1 MWCKWGVECVKRHL
15 EGRQRFQRQQPA
27 EIEIFVPAL
36 WGLAVWRQA
45 FVTSEWLLTAELRV
59 MAAAQGPFLV
69 APFLW
74 LRVKMDI
81 KPEAQLSTCLV
92 CLTEPVCRARNS
104 QDEQGRRC
112 YEPTRSSSS
121 CSLLCPRGSASIRE
135 GRCGPTIHS
144 TSLTGIR
151 RYLWKEWSTYR
162 FSSIDCLL
170 HVTSKKTHK
179 TEQMSI
185 SVLRWIEFSCIL
197 KVLSPFFIILPQA
210 EGSVLGPVQ

>member
-74 LRVKMDI
+74 LRVKMDM

-92 CLTEPVCRARNS
+92 CITEPVCRARNS

-144 TSLTGIR
+144 TSLTGIW
-151 RYLWKEWSTYR
+151 RYLWKELSTYR

-170 HVTSKKTHK
+170 HVTSKRTIKLSKCPSLCSGGLSFPAFWRFCPHFLLFC
-179 TEQMSI
+179 
-185 SVLRWIEFSCIL
+185 LRQKGL
-197 KVLSPFFIILPQA
+197 V
-210 EGSVLGPVQ
+210 